1 MKRILILSIIVLA
14 IASCGSSKKAQSKS
28 PEAYSVTHEE
38 LWLTKGEQRIYGV
51 LYRPEGVQKAP
62 VIIVSHGFGSSH
74 RFGIA
79 YAEALAPL
87 GYAVYIYDFC
97 GGGNFCKSDGKT
109 TEMSICSEIA
119 DLEAVITGLQGLNG
133 IDPERIILIGESQG
147 GMVSALTAGNH
158 KDLIDKLILIYP
170 AFCIK
175 DDWVKQ
181 YPQGAD
187 IPETIN
193 LWGTTIGRGYIECL
207 YGLEVYETIRR
218 YEGPVY
224 IFHGDKDQVV
234 PLSYAERAQK
244 EYRNARLKVMD
255 GEGHGFTPSGQN
267 AVLEI
272 IKQFLNENSQSR
284 PK

>member
-14 IASCGSSKKAQSKS
+14 IASCGSSKKGQSKAT
-28 PEAYSVTHEE
+28 ETYSVTHEE
-38 LWLTKGEQRIYGV
+38 LWLSKGGQKIYGV

-119 DLEAVITGLQGLNG
+119 DLEAVISGLQKLNG
-133 IDPERIILIGESQG
+133 IDPERIILVGESQG
-147 GMVSALTAGNH
+147 GMVSALTAGAYKN
-158 KDLIDKLILIYP
+158 LIEKLILIYP

-181 YPQGAD
+181 YPQGSD
-187 IPETIN
+187 VPETIN

-207 YGLEVYETIRR
+207 YGLEVYEAISK

-234 PLSYAERAQK
+234 ALSYAERAQK
-244 EYRNARLKVMD
+244 EYKNARLKVLD
-255 GEGHGFTPSGQN
+255 GEGHGFTPAGQS

-272 IKQFLNENSQSR
+272 IKKFLKEN
-284 PK
+284 